1 MTTHDAFIEHLNRA
15 SATVATWPE
24 WKRNA
29 LSGCPPITLDECD
42 KFAAHALNDAALLD
56 SECHVAIQPHDL
68 LRFCRTVRA
77 LHEALRALAVEMEE
91 REQQRDAFFTAFTA
105 LPCRICGGK
114 RNWQTDGQLQAVCH
128 DCAHR
133 TRAREGR

>member
-1 MTTHDAFIEHLNRA
+1 MSEA
-15 SATVATWPE
+15 SHTRPA
-24 WKRNA
+24 
-29 LSGCPPITLDECD
+29 
-42 KFAAHALNDAALLD
+42 DAALLR
-56 SECHVAIQPHDL
+56 EVAAYCTQLGAAEAETQCEVDL
-68 LRFCRTVRA
+68 FNTFANR
-77 LHEALRALAVEMEE
+77 LRALAVEMEE

>member
-1 MTTHDAFIEHLNRA
+1 MNGIP
-15 SATVATWPE
+15 VAP
-24 WKRNA
+24 A
-29 LSGCPPITLDECD
+29 
-42 KFAAHALNDAALLD
+42 DAALLRVTEGHED
-56 SECHVAIQPHDL
+56 EAWFELEAARV
-68 LRFCRTVRA
+68 LRDFACDGVCSHLGCADARERAARYTRTANR
-77 LHEALRALAVEMEE
+77 LRALAVEMEE